1 MGIKGSSTRVLKV
14 TEARLPAENLLGEI
28 GKGHKIAFNI
38 LNIGRYKLGAACVGG
53 CKFAL
58 EDAVRYANE
67 RHQFGKRLSAFGLI
81 QHKLGEMALNAWVTE
96 SMVYRTAGLIEEI
109 LRTIDK
115 DNPQELLKGIEE
127 YAVECSIIKVY
138 ASEALDQVVDEMVQV
153 YGGNGY
159 SAEYPA
165 ERAYRDSRI
174 NRIFDG
180 TNEINRLLIP
190 GMLLKRAMQGRLPL
204 LGAAQKV
211 AGELMSLP
219 AAVVLPEGPLGA
231 ERELIGRLKKALL
244 LVAGIAAQKFGT
256 GLEEQQEVLAHL
268 ADMTMEIYAAESAV
282 LRALKRGRVG
292 GQVPELW
299 LALAR
304 LATHRSAERI
314 ELSGRHALSAT
325 STGDDLRIQLG
336 ALKRFT
342 KVEPVSQVAL
352 RRQIA
357 AHLIAENR

>member
-1 MGIKGSSTRVLKV
+1 
-14 TEARLPAENLLGEI
+14 NLLGEV

-53 CKFAL
+53 CKFAI
-58 EDAVRYANE
+58 EDAVKYANQ
-67 RHQFGKRLSAFGLI
+67 RHQFGQPLSAFGMI
-81 QHKLGEMALNAWVTE
+81 QHKLGEMGLNAWLIE
-96 SMVYRTAGLIEEI
+96 SMVYRTAGLIEE
-109 LRTIDK
+109 LLATVDK
-115 DNPQELLKGIEE
+115 ESPQEVLKGIEE
-127 YAVECSIIKVY
+127 YAIECSILKVY
-138 ASEALDQVVDEMVQV
+138 ASEALDQVVDEMVQI

-174 NRIFDG
+174 NRIFEG

-190 GMLLKRAMQGRLPL
+190 GMLLKRAMKGQLPL
-204 LGAAQKV
+204 LAAAQKI

-219 AAVVLPEGPLGA
+219 APAAQAEGPLGA

-244 LVAGIAAQKFGT
+244 LVAGIAAQKFGPA
-256 GLEEQQEVLAHL
+256 LEKEQEVLGHL
-268 ADMTMEIYAAESAV
+268 ADMTMEVYAAESAV
-282 LRALKRGRVG
+282 LRALKRGSRDG
-292 GQVPELW
+292 GKVPELW

-325 STGDDLRIQLG
+325 SAGDDLRIQLG

-342 KVEPVSQVAL
+342 KFEPASQVAL

-357 AHLIAENR
+357 AHLIQENRYAL